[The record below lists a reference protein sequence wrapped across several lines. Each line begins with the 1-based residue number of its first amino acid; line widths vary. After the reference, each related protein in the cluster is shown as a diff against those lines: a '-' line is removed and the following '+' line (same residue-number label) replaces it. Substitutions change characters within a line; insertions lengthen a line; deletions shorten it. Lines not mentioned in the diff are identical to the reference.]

1 MNSPARRH
9 YQRHTAAR
17 DAGAAPH
24 GTPQNGDQ
32 YEVHAAALWEARRT
46 LKGIQ
51 SLQGKIAKKRELV
64 PEFESYVAGVLDAG
78 NGAQDDV
85 LMTLL
90 VWRIDIGDLPGA
102 LAIAGYAMRHS
113 LQTPDRYERHTP
125 ALVAEEVADQSLR
138 LLEAEHPDTAAL
150 VAELTTTAELVDGH
164 DMHDEI
170 RAKLH
175 KALGYAHRANGQP
188 DDALHQ
194 LQQALTLNERA
205 GVKKDIERL
214 ERELKQQTQQAQQT
228 QQPAATQQNAAEQ
241 ASNTE
246 T

>member
-1 MNSPARRH
+1 MTSPARRH

-17 DAGAAPH
+17 QAGAVDAGQ
-24 GTPQNGDQ
+24 PQNGDQ
-32 YEVHAAALWEARRT
+32 YELHAAALWEARRT

-64 PEFESYVAGVLDAG
+64 PEFESYIAGVLDAG

-102 LAIAGYAMRHS
+102 LAIAEYAMRHG
-113 LQTPDRYERHTP
+113 LQTPDRYERGTP
-125 ALVAEEVADQSLR
+125 ALVAEETAEQALR
-138 LLEAEHPDTAAL
+138 MLDDDVPDAAML
-150 VAELTTTAELVDGH
+150 AGVLQRTAELIDGH

-175 KALGYAHRANGQP
+175 KALGYAHRAAGELSP
-188 DDALHQ
+188 ALDQ
-194 LQQALTLNERA
+194 LQQALALNARA

-214 ERELKQQTQQAQQT
+214 ERELKQQTQQ
-228 QQPAATQQNAAEQ
+228 NAAEQ
-241 ASNTE
+241 ASATTE

>member
-1 MNSPARRH
+1 MTSPARRH
-9 YQRHTAAR
+9 YQRHAAAR
-17 DAGAAPH
+17 QAGAVDAGK
-24 GTPQNGDQ
+24 PQNGDQ
-32 YEVHAAALWEARRT
+32 YELHAAALWEARRT

-102 LAIAGYAMRHS
+102 LAIAEYAMRHG
-113 LQTPDRYERHTP
+113 LQTPDRYERGTP
-125 ALVAEEVADQSLR
+125 ALVAEETAEQALRMLDAD
-138 LLEAEHPDTAAL
+138 APDAAML
-150 VAELTTTAELVDGH
+150 AGVLQRTAELIDGH
-164 DMHDEI
+164 DMHDQI

-175 KALGYAHRANGQP
+175 KALGYAHRANGELSP
-188 DDALHQ
+188 ALDQ
-194 LQQALTLNERA
+194 LQQALALDARA

-214 ERELKQQTQQAQQT
+214 ERELKQQTQQ
-228 QQPAATQQNAAEQ
+228 NAAEQ
-241 ASNTE
+241 ASATTE

>member
-1 MNSPARRH
+1 MTSPARRH
-9 YQRHTAAR
+9 YQRHAAACQAGAV
-17 DAGAAPH
+17 DAGN
-24 GTPQNGDQ
+24 PQNGDQ
-32 YEVHAAALWEARRT
+32 YELHAAALWEARRT

-64 PEFESYVAGVLDAG
+64 PEFESYIAGVLDAG

-90 VWRIDIGDLPGA
+90 VWRIDIGDLQGA
-102 LAIAGYAMRHS
+102 LAIAEYAMQHQ
-113 LQTPDRYERHTP
+113 LQTPDRYERGTP
-125 ALVAEEVADQSLR
+125 ALVAEETAEQALR
-138 LLEAEHPDTAAL
+138 MLDDDAPDAAML
-150 VAELTTTAELVDGH
+150 AGVLQRTAELIDGH

-175 KALGYAHRANGQP
+175 KALGYAHRAAGELSP
-188 DDALHQ
+188 ALDQ
-194 LQQALTLNERA
+194 LQQALALNARA

-214 ERELKQQTQQAQQT
+214 ERELKQH
-228 QQPAATQQNAAEQ
+228 TQQNAAEQ
-241 ASNTE
+241 ASATTE